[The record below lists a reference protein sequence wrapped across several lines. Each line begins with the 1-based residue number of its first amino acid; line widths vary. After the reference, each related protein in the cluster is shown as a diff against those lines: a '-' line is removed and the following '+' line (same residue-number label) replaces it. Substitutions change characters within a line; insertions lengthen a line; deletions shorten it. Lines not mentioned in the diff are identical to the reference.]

1 MVTAQAGASMS
12 FSFFG
17 SSISIIGAKR
27 LNHGD
32 YHVQLDD
39 QTFAQTSGS
48 VKGDFMNQTLFNSEV
63 ELGNHK
69 VTIFNDGTN
78 FLDIDYVSVYWASKY
93 SCDVI
98 DIAS

>member
-1 MVTAQAGASMS
+1 MS

-27 LNHGD
+27 PNHGN

-39 QTFAQTSGS
+39 QAFAQTSGS

-78 FLDIDYVSVYWASKY
+78 FLDIDYVSVWSTGHQNNFAR
-93 SCDVI
+93 
-98 DIAS
+98 